1 MAEDKGFEVRDRRR
15 VKPDSDPSAE
25 APEAVD
31 EVVAEELDADDDDA
45 HFDFGEDDAPDGG
58 PLPSFKVS
66 DYLQMSIGM
75 LAQKAWV
82 GMGLVPDPATGS
94 VAADLS
100 EARLA
105 IAVIGD
111 LVKHLDPQ
119 LAGPEKRELQN
130 LVQDLRLNFV
140 RQSQQAGS

>member
-15 VKPDSDPSAE
+15 VMPDSDPSAE

-31 EVVAEELDADDDDA
+31 EVVAEALDTDDDSD
-45 HFDFGEDDAPDGG
+45 FDFGEDDAPDGG
-58 PLPSFKVS
+58 PLPSFRVS

-111 LVKHLDPQ
+111 LVKHLEPQ

-140 RQSQQAGS
+140 RQSQQTGS

>member
-1 MAEDKGFEVRDRRR
+1 MAEDKGFEVKDRRR
-15 VKPDSDPSAE
+15 VKTESDPSAE

-31 EVVAEELDADDDDA
+31 EVVAEPLDADDDA
-45 HFDFGEDDAPDGG
+45 NFDFGEDDASDGG

-82 GMGLVPDPATGS
+82 GMGLAPDPATGS

-111 LVKHLDPQ
+111 LVKHLEPQ